1 MQLHKYIAL
10 ASIGLLL
17 PILSPTPATAQRQ
30 NPCPSIPT
38 AAPTSKT
45 REIHIKQH
53 GIKFKIPSNYR
64 TRRYD
69 QNNQIEVLVAN
80 PSGLE
85 YVDCLTRNQF
95 GIDSFM
101 IASTNITIGA
111 ANRRTNLV
119 NIADDIQ
126 TKNGSEP
133 IRNVQHTEIAEQK
146 AIKYE
151 IFSLGEPVPVFLLLT
166 PNKESFIKIRYRPS
180 DSDNIASSEDLT
192 NMIVES
198 LKP

>member
-1 MQLHKYIAL
+1 MKLHQHIATL
-10 ASIGLLL
+10 SIGLLL

-38 AAPTSKT
+38 AAPASKT

-53 GIKFKIPSNYR
+53 GIKFNIPSNYK
-64 TRRYD
+64 TQRYD
-69 QNNQIEVLVAN
+69 RNNQIEVLVAN
-80 PSGLE
+80 PSSLE

-95 GIDSFM
+95 GTEPVLIS
-101 IASTNITIGA
+101 STNITIGA

-126 TKNGSEP
+126 TENRSES
-133 IRNVQHTEIAEQK
+133 IRNVQHTEIAGQK

-166 PNKESFIKIRYRPS
+166 PNKEVFIQIRYRPS
-180 DSDNIASSEDLT
+180 DSNNIASSEDLT
-192 NMIVES
+192 NMIIES

>member
-1 MQLHKYIAL
+1 MKLHQQIAVL
-10 ASIGLLL
+10 SIGLLL

-30 NPCPSIPT
+30 NPCSSIPT
-38 AAPTSKT
+38 AAPASKT

-53 GIKFKIPSNYR
+53 GIKFNIPSNYK

-69 QNNQIEVLVAN
+69 RNKQIDVLVAN
-80 PSGLE
+80 PSSLE

-95 GIDSFM
+95 GTEPVLIS
-101 IASTNITIGA
+101 STNITIGA

-126 TKNGSEP
+126 TENRSEP
-133 IRNVQHTEIAEQK
+133 IRNVQHTEIAGQK

-151 IFSLGEPVPVFLLLT
+151 ILSLGEPVPVFLLLT
-166 PNKESFIKIRYRPS
+166 PNKEAFIQIRYRPS
-180 DSDNIASSEDLT
+180 DSNNIASSEDLT
-192 NMIVES
+192 NMIIES

>member
-1 MQLHKYIAL
+1 MKLHQHIATL
-10 ASIGLLL
+10 SIGLLL

-30 NPCPSIPT
+30 NPCSSIPT
-38 AAPTSKT
+38 AAPASKT

-53 GIKFKIPSNYR
+53 GIKFNIPSNYK

-69 QNNQIEVLVAN
+69 RNNQIEVLVAN
-80 PSGLE
+80 PSSLE

-95 GIDSFM
+95 GTEPVLIS
-101 IASTNITIGA
+101 STNIMIGA
-111 ANRRTNLV
+111 ANRRTNLIS
-119 NIADDIQ
+119 IADDIQ
-126 TKNGSEP
+126 TENRSEP
-133 IRNVQHTEIAEQK
+133 IRNVQHTEIAGKK

-151 IFSLGEPVPVFLLLT
+151 IFSLGESVPVFLMLT
-166 PNKESFIKIRYRPS
+166 PNKKAFIKILYRPL
-180 DSDNIASSEDLT
+180 DSNNIANSEDLA